1 MPIVQL
7 ANGLQISYR
16 ESGSGDRVILFV
28 HGNSAFSL
36 WWERVMNCLPAG
48 WRAVAPDLRGCGDSE
63 KPAQPWSWQELADD
77 IYQFAEGLGLK
88 RVILVGHS
96 LGGTLAQQ
104 IAADHPKLVEK
115 LVVINPG
122 PPEGLHFDEVWY
134 QRAAMLVNMPDMMK
148 AALAATMPTAPKDE
162 FYQRLLDESIA
173 KSLGAWIPNTRAL
186 ENTGDLPERVKSITA
201 PTLIIYGKNDLIT
214 TLPMQEHLRDLI
226 PGARL
231 EVWEEIGHSAPAE
244 CPERLAQRIVAFVAE

>member
-1 MPIVQL
+1 MPGIQL
-7 ANGLQISYR
+7 ANGLHLSYR

-36 WWERVMNCLPAG
+36 WWERVMGSLPAG
-48 WRAVAPDLRGCGDSE
+48 WRAVAPDLRGSGDSE
-63 KPAQPWSWQELADD
+63 KPVQPWSWQELAGD
-77 IYQFAEGLGLK
+77 IAEFAEVLGLK
-88 RVILVGHS
+88 QVTLVGHS

-104 IAADHPKLVEK
+104 VAADHPKLVERLI
-115 LVVINPG
+115 LVNPG

-134 QRAAMLVNMPDMMK
+134 QRAAMLVKMPDMMK
-148 AALAATMPTAPKDE
+148 AALATTMPTAPKDE

-173 KSLGAWIPNTRAL
+173 KSLTAWIPNTQAL
-186 ENTGDLPERVKSITA
+186 ENTGDLPERVKGIAA

-226 PGARL
+226 PGCCL
-231 EVWEEIGHSAPAE
+231 EVWDDIGHSAPAE
-244 CPERLAQRIVAFVAE
+244 CPERLAQRIITFAAK